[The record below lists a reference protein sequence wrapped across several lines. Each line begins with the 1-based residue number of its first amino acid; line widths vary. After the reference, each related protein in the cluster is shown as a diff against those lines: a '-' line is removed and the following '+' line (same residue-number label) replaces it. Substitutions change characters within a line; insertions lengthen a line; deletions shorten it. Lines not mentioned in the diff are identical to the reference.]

1 MSSKPQKSLMKE
13 AISFCEQAVSST
25 SGDLTKEIWEKC
37 FHGKQDGIMTTCAI
51 SAFEISRDSMS
62 VEGVPDKTML
72 EAAERLWIQPAQP
85 QFLGNVIVSV
95 RNSVFIYGK
104 LHRLSH
110 DVPMRSLACALFQT
124 KENRDVA
131 RYDLLFKIAQN
142 IPIELR
148 FMDSEVDAWFAAQQR
163 TQLKHL
169 DAKFEQ
175 STCLAYGHT

>member
-1 MSSKPQKSLMKE
+1 MPSKPQTSLMKE
-13 AISFCEQAVSST
+13 AISFCEKAVLST
-25 SGDLTKEIWEKC
+25 SGELTKEQWESC
-37 FHGKQDGIMTTCAI
+37 FNGQQGIMTTCAI
-51 SAFEISRDSMS
+51 SAFELGRDSMS
-62 VEGVPDKTML
+62 VEGVPDKTIL
-72 EAAERLWIQPAQP
+72 EAMERLWIQPAQP

-110 DVPMRSLACALFQT
+110 DVPMRSLACALFKT
-124 KENRDVA
+124 KEDRDVA
-131 RYDLLFKIAQN
+131 RYELLFKLAQK

-148 FMDSEVDAWFAAQQR
+148 YTDSEVDAWFAAQHR
-163 TQLKHL
+163 TQLKQL